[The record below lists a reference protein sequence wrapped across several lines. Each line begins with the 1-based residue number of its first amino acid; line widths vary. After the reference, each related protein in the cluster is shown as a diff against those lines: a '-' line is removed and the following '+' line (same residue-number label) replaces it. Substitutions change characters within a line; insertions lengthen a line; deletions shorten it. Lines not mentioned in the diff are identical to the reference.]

1 MPLEF
6 QCVECRKTLRV
17 ADGTAGRKAR
27 CPDCGT
33 IQDVPG
39 PELNA
44 HREAETPVWSE
55 PTGGSPFSDP
65 SNTASGAVGTEN
77 PYQSPQADAP
87 PPFAP
92 RFTMPVPRHIVEARV
107 RGPAIALTVLAI
119 LMLVMVGVGSAF
131 QVVLVAMGEA
141 DEEALFGLIG
151 SGMSAAVQAVILLGA
166 MKMRRLQA
174 YPLAVAA
181 AVLAVLPCFG
191 CCLVGMPLGVW
202 ALVVLA
208 DPQVRGAFT

>member
-17 ADGTAGRKAR
+17 ADGAAGRKAR

-33 IQDVPG
+33 IQNVPA
-39 PELNA
+39 PA
-44 HREAETPVWSE
+44 TDSYREAETHVWSE

-65 SNTASGAVGTEN
+65 SNKTGGAAGTQN
-77 PYQSPQADAP
+77 PYQSPQADGP
-87 PPFAP
+87 VPFHP
-92 RFTMPVPRHIVEARV
+92 RFTLPVPRHVVEARV
-107 RGPAIALTVLAI
+107 QGPAIALAVLAI
-119 LMLVMVGVGSAF
+119 LMLTLLGVGSAF
-131 QVVLVAMGEA
+131 QVVLVATGET
-141 DEEALFGLIG
+141 DEDAIVGLIG
-151 SGMSAAVQAVILLGA
+151 SGMSAAVQAVILIGA
-166 MKMRRLQA
+166 LKMRRLQA
-174 YPLAVAA
+174 YSLAVAA

-208 DPQVRGAFT
+208 DPHVRAAFT